1 MLNSLPLYR
10 RLRALVW
17 QTPLAGQPAWRVAL
31 VEAGQIAWVV
41 ARDLLDGRLNLWAM
55 SLVYT
60 TLLSLVPAL
69 AIAFAVFRAFG
80 YDNYVEQM
88 LTEFLAPLGQE
99 GQDVTL
105 RVMEFVNRVNAN
117 VLGSVGFAFLLYTV
131 VSMAGKVESAFNSI
145 WHVEASRSLARQFT
159 EIVSMGVLGP
169 VIVFTAIAIMAG
181 TLSNSFIGGLT
192 QFAPIHFLIDQASR
206 AVPYALLIATF
217 AFLYAMVPNTRVRL
231 SAAIAGATIAG
242 IAWGAAGWAFATFV
256 VRSAQYVAIYSAF
269 ASLVVFMIWL
279 YASWLILLTG
289 CAIAFYFQNRR
300 HLSPVAGLGLLT
312 RRQRERMAVQTMV
325 LIHEAFTAGQAPWTG
340 EALSNKLRLPMEAL
354 QAIERALRRA
364 GLIVH
369 SMEESGGL
377 VPGKPAELVRVSDV
391 LAAVRFEG
399 EADIQEEALGH
410 DPRVETFSPA
420 SPPRR
425 RRSSTARRLPIFLR
439 GKPRR
444 LLLRPRDSGSPVM
457 EARGEMRGKMARK
470 AFLRLSHNTARRP
483 KASIHAVFRRP
494 FIPDACRMRPG
505 YI

>member
-206 AVPYALLIATF
+206 AVPYVLLIATF

-410 DPRVETFSPA
+410 DPRVETFFARLTASEAAILDGTTIADLLAGKTAAATSPSA
-420 SPPRR
+420 
-425 RRSSTARRLPIFLR
+425 
-439 GKPRR
+439 
-444 LLLRPRDSGSPVM
+444 
-457 EARGEMRGKMARK
+457 
-470 AFLRLSHNTARRP
+470 
-483 KASIHAVFRRP
+483 
-494 FIPDACRMRPG
+494 
-505 YI
+505 